1 MLRVLSNPRQL
12 CTGVT
17 RRDLLQ
23 VGGLGMAGLGLDQL
37 LSHEAA
43 HAASGSLPQGE
54 LAASFGKAKRCI
66 VLFLYGSP
74 SQLETFDMKPNAPVE
89 IRGSMQPIPSSL
101 RGLDVCEHLP
111 EMSKIMDRTT
121 VVRSMSHP
129 HPVHG
134 VAYAMTGVGAI
145 DVAAELEPNDPRHHP
160 YFGSVVEYF
169 DRQRRKGHLGGFVQN
184 AALPFPFSTQ
194 RSDQPFRAGPYG
206 AFLGASYNPV
216 WTEFVG
222 EGTKTITKARP
233 GFSWTGLEP
242 YLGCTTDS
250 HFRMAAT
257 DSPKE
262 MTVDRLSRRR
272 SLLDQFEGQRRD
284 LDRTMAGSSL
294 SKFQEMAFSL
304 VSSTK
309 VSEALDVRRESMAT
323 RELYGMSLFG
333 QSCLA
338 ARRMLEAG
346 TRLVSVFWDEYGLAG
361 DAWDTHYEHFPRM
374 IDQLLPGLDKA
385 YAGLILDLERRGL
398 LDDTLVVCLSEHGRT
413 PKINK
418 ALYGGRDHW
427 SQAYCAQFAGGGIAK
442 GRVIGSTDAHAA
454 EVTDHPLS
462 PKDILATMYH
472 LLGIDP
478 HSTIPDRTGRPLGLL
493 PEGSHVVAEML
504 A

>member
-1 MLRVLSNPRQL
+1 MLRVMSHSQRL
-12 CTGVT
+12 CNGLT

-23 VGGLGMAGLGLDQL
+23 VGGLGTVGLGLDQL
-37 LSHEAA
+37 LSQEAA
-43 HAASGSLPQGE
+43 HAANGALPQGA
-54 LAASFGKAKRCI
+54 LSTTFGKAKRCI

-74 SQLETFDMKPNAPVE
+74 SQLETFDMKPQAPVE
-89 IRGSMQPIPSSL
+89 IRGTMNPIPSSL
-101 RGLDVCEHLP
+101 PGLDVCEYLP
-111 EMSKIMDRTT
+111 NMAKVMDRTT

-129 HPVHG
+129 NPIHG
-134 VAYAMTGVGAI
+134 VAYAMTGVSAV

-160 YFGSVVEYF
+160 YFGSVVEYH
-169 DRQRRKGHLGGFVQN
+169 DRARRNGRLGDFVQN
-184 AALPFPFSTQ
+184 AALPFPFSSQ

-206 AFLGASYNPV
+206 AFLGAAYNPI
-216 WTEFVG
+216 WTEFIG
-222 EGTKTITKARP
+222 EGTKSLTKARP

-242 YLGCTTDS
+242 YVGCTPET

-257 DSPKE
+257 DSPKD
-262 MTVDRLSRRR
+262 MTIDRLNRRR
-272 SLLDQFEGQRRD
+272 TLMQQFENQRRD
-284 LDRTMAGSSL
+284 LEGTLAGTSL

-309 VSEALDVRRESMAT
+309 VADALDVRKESAET
-323 RELYGMSLFG
+323 RDLYGMTLFG

-374 IDQLLPGLDKA
+374 IDQLLPGLDRA
-385 YAGLILDLERRGL
+385 YAGLILDLERRGM

-418 ALYGGRDHW
+418 ANFGGRDHW
-427 SQAYCAQFAGGGIAK
+427 SQAYSAQFAGGGIAK
-442 GRVIGSTDAHAA
+442 GRVIGSTDAIAA

-478 HSTIPDRTGRPLGLL
+478 HGSIPDRTGRLLPML
-493 PEGSHVVAEML
+493 PEGSHVVTEML